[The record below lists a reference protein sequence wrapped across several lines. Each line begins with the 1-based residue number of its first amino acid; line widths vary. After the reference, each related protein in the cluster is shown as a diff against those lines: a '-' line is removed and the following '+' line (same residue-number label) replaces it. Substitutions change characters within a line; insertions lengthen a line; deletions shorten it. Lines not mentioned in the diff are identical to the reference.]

1 MNLICFWF
9 IRGLYFLEVL
19 YAALIPFSNTNGRKK
34 IEETYL
40 HFLSCRIYKYYSYTD
55 IEYLSSGGYGH
66 ILKATYIATR
76 ETVVIKVAKSNEYQI
91 SLTNEK
97 SFLDK
102 LNHLNIIK
110 YIREIKINNKT
121 CLVFPF
127 YENTLESAFLHK
139 FFDDNEIRFILK
151 QILDALRYMHNKG
164 IIHNDIK
171 PGNVLLQGKGC
182 VKIIDFG
189 ISCNVN
195 RPIKIFEGYGKSDID
210 QKFEFYSPE
219 IRTNDLYNEKSDMW
233 SFGYIIRYLKYK
245 NKWKSIYELAF
256 KVQDYSHFISF
267 FINNESDKRVSA
279 STALMSN
286 FFEGFYEFIFCFCS
300 IKDQSICGPEYKF
313 SKFDNRLH
321 ITNNKLNIVFYCG
334 CSVEAKSFCS
344 EKIIQA
350 KRKDMVFFNSDHS
363 QYFSFGN
370 HCSFM
375 IIIDTRF
382 YLLCELNMSE
392 LECLQVIF
400 QYLRINTM
408 K

>member
-19 YAALIPFSNTNGRKK
+19 YAALIPFSNINGRKK
-34 IEETYL
+34 IEENYL
-40 HFLSCRIYKYYSYTD
+40 HFLSCEIHKYYSYTD

-66 ILKATYIATR
+66 IIKATDIATR

-210 QKFEFYSPE
+210 QTFEFYSPE
-219 IRTNDLYNEKSDMW
+219 IRRNDLYNEKSDMW
-233 SFGYIIRYLKYK
+233 SLGYIVKYLKEKIRWSSLYEEMF
-245 NKWKSIYELAF
+245 KSS
-256 KVQDYSHFISF
+256 DYSNFVSCF
-267 FINNESDKRVSA
+267 LNNEAEKRISA

-286 FFEGFYEFIFCFCS
+286 FFEGLNEFMYCFCK
-300 IKDQSICGPEYKF
+300 IKDQSF
-313 SKFDNRLH
+313 STPGYTFFKLKNR
-321 ITNNKLNIVFYCG
+321 
-334 CSVEAKSFCS
+334 
-344 EKIIQA
+344 
-350 KRKDMVFFNSDHS
+350 
-363 QYFSFGN
+363 
-370 HCSFM
+370 
-375 IIIDTRF
+375 
-382 YLLCELNMSE
+382 
-392 LECLQVIF
+392 
-400 QYLRINTM
+400 
-408 K
+408 

>member
-1 MNLICFWF
+1 
-9 IRGLYFLEVL
+9 
-19 YAALIPFSNTNGRKK
+19 
-34 IEETYL
+34 
-40 HFLSCRIYKYYSYTD
+40 
-55 IEYLSSGGYGH
+55 SGGYGH
-66 ILKATYIATR
+66 ILKAKNIATR